1 MVSRSWLNVFCYLNI
16 DDIELEDFD
25 SENKLVKEISLRLEP
40 AMLVITVVAYG
51 PAAKQIQ
58 ESGDQLK

>member
-1 MVSRSWLNVFCYLNI
+1 MFCYLNI

-25 SENKLVKEISLRLEP
+25 SENKLVKEIGLRLEP
-40 AMLVITVVAYG
+40 AMLVITVVSYG

-58 ESGDQLK
+58 